1 MQSLTIVED
10 NNFYHVKVLSSGVTY
25 TFLRLSFMFKK
36 NAEHVPYYA
45 FLAKLQTLVEA
56 AYIFE
61 RINEE
66 WGPID
71 TVDLTAFI
79 YTYFGSELGQFY
91 DMVHGEFWSYS
102 KQCTADVPVE
112 GKASCDYLYLDDPSL
127 EWVTRC
133 FHGDHDLNI
142 IYGMYG
148 LYFHV
153 KGDFYDVLHYD
164 VVMRHME
171 KFTDNLEDHMPD
183 AIRLMVALYTIKK
196 HHLYD
201 VIALVYTN
209 AFKAEYFSGEG
220 DSLNIIQ
227 QWLSYLASGDVE
239 SFEYIFKE
247 DATSPKD
254 LLLKAAELND

>member
-10 NNFYHVKVLSSGVTY
+10 NNYYHVKVLSSGVTY
-25 TFLRLSFMFKK
+25 TFLRLSSMFLK
-36 NAEHVPYYA
+36 NAENVPYYA
-45 FLAKLQTLVEA
+45 FLAKLQTLLEA
-56 AYIFE
+56 TYIFE

-91 DMVHGEFWSYS
+91 DMVQGAFWSYS

-112 GKASCDYLYLDDPSL
+112 GRASHDYMYLDDPSIK
-127 EWVTRC
+127 WVTRC
-133 FHGDHDLNI
+133 FPGGRDLNI

-148 LYFHV
+148 IYFHV

-164 VVMRHME
+164 VVMRYMD

-183 AIRLMVALYTIKK
+183 VIRLLVAMYVIKK
-196 HHLYD
+196 QHFYD
-201 VIALVYTN
+201 VIAIVYNN
-209 AFKAEYFSGEG
+209 ALKAEYFSGEG
-220 DSLNIIQ
+220 DSLNIIR

-239 SFEYIFKE
+239 SFEYIFK
-247 DATSPKD
+247 DGPTDPKD
-254 LLLKAAELND
+254 LLLKAADLNN